1 MEPFDPER
9 YRAQLEESR
18 KRVEKVLDFE
28 EPDRVPVSINLQG
41 PYYAWLF
48 GVPLSEYYTDLKVM
62 LYVQVKGLKWKLEWL
77 RDDVTGVGVNLDLGA
92 VAESYLA

>member
-1 MEPFDPER
+1 VEPFDPER

-62 LYVQVKGLKWKLEWL
+62 LMFSEGVKVKLEWL
-77 RDDVTGVGVNLDLGA
+77 RDDVPVSA
-92 VAESYLA
+92 